1 MPEASIELVLLVGLP
16 ASGKSTFYRERL
28 AESHVLVSKDTMRKG
43 SNRAKRQRR
52 AIEAAFSEGRSVAV
66 DNTNV
71 SREERGSA
79 IEVARLYGARVIVY
93 HFAESVAACRE
104 RNALRDGAACV
115 PLVAIY
121 AAAKRYE
128 EPSFEEGIESIHR
141 VTLTPDG
148 FEVDE

>member
-1 MPEASIELVLLVGLP
+1 MVLLVGLP

-28 AESHVLVSKDTMRKG
+28 ATTHVHVSKDAMRKG

-52 AIEAAFSEGRSVAV
+52 AIEAAYEEGRSVAL

-71 SREERGSA
+71 SREERAAS
-79 IEVARLYGARVIVY
+79 IEVAKAYGARVIVY
-93 HFAESVAACRE
+93 RFAESVAACRD
-104 RNALRDGAACV
+104 RNARREGAACV

-128 EPSFEEGIESIHR
+128 EPTQEEGIDAIHVVR
-141 VTLTPDG
+141 LEPEG
-148 FEVDE
+148 FRIEA